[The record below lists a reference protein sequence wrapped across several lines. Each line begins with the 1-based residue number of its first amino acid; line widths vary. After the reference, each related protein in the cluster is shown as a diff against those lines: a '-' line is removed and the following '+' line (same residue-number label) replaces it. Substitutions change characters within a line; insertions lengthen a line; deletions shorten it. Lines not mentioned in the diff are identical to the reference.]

1 MSTVA
6 RTTKRDR
13 TTTALL
19 DAATSVFAEQGP
31 GARLADVAATAGVGL
46 ATLYRHFASREV
58 LLAAL
63 MEYALDE
70 TSERLAEAD
79 LDNVPFAEGIARV
92 CRALIASRGKY
103 AVLARMVD
111 HLDKRDAEP
120 RIGGPIRALLERGAA
135 EHAVRTDLSQ
145 DELLVTLGALV
156 QAASR
161 LRSQDQAGIERAAT
175 IASSVF
181 LYGAARPR
189 EQAPAAPA
197 G

>member
-1 MSTVA
+1 MDTVA

-19 DAATSVFAEQGP
+19 EAAASVFAEQGP
-31 GARLADVAATAGVGL
+31 GARLADVAAAADVGL
-46 ATLYRHFASREV
+46 ATLYRHFANREA

-63 MEYALDE
+63 LEYALDE

-79 LDNVPFAEGIARV
+79 LDNVPFAEGTARI
-92 CRALIASRGKY
+92 CRALIASRSKY

-111 HLDKRDAEP
+111 HVDKRDAEP
-120 RIGGPIRALLERGAA
+120 RVSGPIRALLKRGFA
-135 EHAVRTDLSQ
+135 EQAVRTDLSE

-156 QAASR
+156 QAASH
-161 LRSQDQAGIERAAT
+161 LLSHDQAGIERAAT

-181 LYGAARPR
+181 LHGVAG
-189 EQAPAAPA
+189 PA
-197 G
+197 GQASPAPG